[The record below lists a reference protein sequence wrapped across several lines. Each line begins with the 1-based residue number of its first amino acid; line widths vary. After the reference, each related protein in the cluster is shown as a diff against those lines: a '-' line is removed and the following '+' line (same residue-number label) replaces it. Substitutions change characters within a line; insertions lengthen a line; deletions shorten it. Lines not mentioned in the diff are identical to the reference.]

1 LLIEFDS
8 VDLFLVEEQEKGVD
22 CEEALGWISAAK
34 EVDTDCLVVILIVY
48 FRTHIFVLALAIEG

>member
-1 LLIEFDS
+1 M
-8 VDLFLVEEQEKGVD
+8 DLFLVEEQEKGVD
-22 CEEALGWISAAK
+22 CEEALGWIPAAK